1 MYNNKSFY
9 NKQNGK
15 FKLKNRSE
23 DSQLRILKNHEVLV
37 GAVPWAFYSDSVYI
51 LLFTAINW
59 LTILVSFSHCLAAV
73 I

>member
-1 MYNNKSFY
+1 MYNSKSFY
-9 NKQNGK
+9 KQNGK

-37 GAVPWAFYSDSVYI
+37 GAVQWAFYSDSVYM